1 MVKANLDDQESLKAV
16 MEGAYAVFA
25 VTNFFESND
34 PEKETQQVCG
44 EGSCQSL
51 VSETIIIPD
60 SVRKKLLRH
69 LQISSVSYRAA
80 SIIIRNTGRD
90 SLGDFYSPWLWIATE
105 AGG

>member
-51 VSETIIIPD
+51 VSETIIIPH
-60 SVRKKLLRH
+60 SVRKTFKLHLLRH
-69 LQISSVSYRAA
+69 LQTSSVSYRAVW
-80 SIIIRNTGRD
+80 D
-90 SLGDFYSPWLWIATE
+90 VFIALMAYTVI
-105 AGG
+105 